1 MGMVEK
7 IMKRFDI
14 WLIMKDLK
22 NSRVV
27 ENLGL
32 CVIISPDELKDLPSY
47 IVAPMTT
54 QSEELNFR
62 IKCKFDDTNGF
73 IMVDQIRAI
82 DKSYFIKKMGELETL
97 EQVNLCN
104 CLQEFYAF

>member
-1 MGMVEK
+1 MGVVEK

-54 QSEELNFR
+54 QSEELSFR
-62 IKCKFDDTNGF
+62 IKCTFDDTNGF
-73 IMVDQIRAI
+73 VMIDQIRSI
-82 DKSYFIKKMGELETL
+82 DKSYFIKKMGEIEPSV
-97 EQVNLCN
+97 QASLCN

>member
-1 MGMVEK
+1 
-7 IMKRFDI
+7 MKRFDI

-62 IKCKFDDTNGF
+62 IKCAFDDTNGF
-73 IMVDQIRAI
+73 VMIDQIRSI
-82 DKSYFIKKMGELETL
+82 DKSYFIKKMGEIEPSV
-97 EQVNLCN
+97 QVSLCD